1 MATKKLKKF
10 KTLEECQIELGIKL
24 GLKPSVSKLPK
35 KYRAA
40 LIADFNLTII
50 CEAHNKVNNEG
61 KIWEPNFND
70 TNEPKYSMLPWI
82 KASEEQPSG
91 FGFSDSHYAYSLA
104 GTFCGSRHLLK
115 YSELAIHILDQFPD
129 VCKDHFLLK

>member
-91 FGFSDSHYAYSLA
+91 FGFSRLY
-104 GTFCGSRHLLK
+104 CGRSITLRVAA
-115 YSELAIHILDQFPD
+115 LAICLNTPNWQYIF
-129 VCKDHFLLK
+129 